1 MAERPPPRLAA
12 GHLQVAAVAAVHAV
26 LVPRTAGA
34 ELFAHGPLL
43 LDVHEPARE
52 ASLPGA
58 SHVRHAPRLRHEQ
71 VRYSC
76 MTVLYDKQSGVLLSM
91 FILHSVYQVSSISQ
105 YTTPKHEWYT
115 SKHWFSGPLRK
126 FMYFGFMKNV
136 GQNCQKVASNGAVPS
151 SRERRSSRLH
161 LPPSLSTQ
169 CLSHGAL
176 PYSDV
181 LIRLRITNPSSLPS
195 LIFFFTCLPCHSKTL
210 ETHRHCLRSLLLLTL
225 ATGGDVNSSYT
236 LGHSMSCFLVMVWSR
251 KFAGTKV
258 RGVRRIRSQGDGNG
272 AI

>member
-1 MAERPPPRLAA
+1 
-12 GHLQVAAVAAVHAV
+12 
-26 LVPRTAGA
+26 
-34 ELFAHGPLL
+34 
-43 LDVHEPARE
+43 
-52 ASLPGA
+52 
-58 SHVRHAPRLRHEQ
+58 
-71 VRYSC
+71 
-76 MTVLYDKQSGVLLSM
+76 M

-272 AI
+272 AITGELPLRQPLSFRIIYYTAIPHLKESLLHPASIRHTRCRLEPHIELHFWTPPCYLGNPASTNHFDAPMLCWKLYISEPF